1 MLRIIAG
8 TARGRRLEA
17 PEGRDTRPTLDR
29 VRENLF
35 NMLQGKC
42 MDARVLDLFA
52 GSGAL
57 SLEALSRGADFAILA
72 DRDREA
78 VRIQRKNLESLG
90 FARRARVLQSP
101 WEATLRV
108 LASENARFDLIFL
121 DPPYAMTDLRDLTEC
136 LRHLLNPEGWI
147 VIEHQAEQRP
157 RISGGYRTVRERA
170 WGYCGVTILEAEEAE
185 SGTEEPESS
194 AAGKEG
200 EA

>member
-57 SLEALSRGADFAILA
+57 SLEALSRGADFAVLA

-90 FARRARVLQSP
+90 FSHRARVLQSP

-108 LASENARFDLIFL
+108 LA
-121 DPPYAMTDLRDLTEC
+121 
-136 LRHLLNPEGWI
+136 
-147 VIEHQAEQRP
+147 
-157 RISGGYRTVRERA
+157 
-170 WGYCGVTILEAEEAE
+170 
-185 SGTEEPESS
+185 PES
-194 AAGKEG
+194 A
-200 EA
+200 

>member
-42 MDARVLDLFA
+42 LDARVLDLFA

-90 FARRARVLQSP
+90 FSPQARVLQSP

-108 LASENARFDLIFL
+108 LRAENERFDLIFL
-121 DPPYAMTDLRDLTEC
+121 DPPYAMRDLQKLTES
-136 LRHLLNPEGWI
+136 LRTLLNPEGWI

-157 RISGGYRTVRERA
+157 RISEGYRTVKERA
-170 WGYCGVTILEAEEAE
+170 WGYCGVTILEAEEAG
-185 SGTEEPESS
+185 SGMEEAERS
-194 AAGKEG
+194 ASGREG

>member
-57 SLEALSRGADFAILA
+57 SLETLSRGAAYAVLA

-90 FARRARVLQSP
+90 FAGQARVIQSP
-101 WEATLRV
+101 WENTLRT
-108 LASENARFDLIFL
+108 LRAEGAGFDLVFL
-121 DPPYAMTDLRDLTEC
+121 DPPYAMTDLREVTEG
-136 LRHLLNPEGWI
+136 LWELLHPEGWI
-147 VIEHQAEQRP
+147 IIEHPAGQCPLFAA
-157 RISGGYRTVRERA
+157 GYRVVKDRS
-170 WGYCGVTILEAEEAE
+170 WGYCGITILEAAE
-185 SGTEEPESS
+185 QGTGAE
-194 AAGKEG
+194 AAGP
-200 EA
+200 